1 MRTNKYILLAATL
14 LGLSSCGNK
23 RGDYDASGTFE
34 ATEVI
39 VSSEANGKI
48 MQFNIEEGQLL
59 KAGEEVG
66 CIDTLQLYLKKMQL
80 LASGKAIASKSTDI
94 NKQIAATKEQ
104 IGKAE
109 YERKRTENL
118 LKENAATQKQIDD
131 IDSQIAVLKKQLEA
145 QISTLQ
151 RGNASITEESSA
163 YEIQVAQLDDQLRK
177 CHITSPICGTVLAK
191 YAEAGELA
199 TQGKPLFKVA
209 DVQHLFLRAYITADQ
224 LSQLKLGDK
233 VKVFSDLGK
242 DDRRE
247 YEGTITWISDK
258 SEFTPKTIQTR
269 DERANLVYATKI
281 AVKNDGYIKIGMYG
295 EINKTMD
302 YIVSVKGVSKSYGE
316 VQALKDVC
324 FEVKPGE
331 IFGLIGPDG
340 AGKTTLFR
348 ILTTLVLAD
357 EGKAEVCGQ
366 DVVKNYKEI
375 RRQAGYMPGRFSL
388 YQDLSVEENLT
399 FFATLFNTTIRENYA
414 LVKGIYQQIEPFKH
428 RRAGKLSG
436 GMKQKL
442 ALSCALIHRPSILF
456 LDEPTTGV
464 DPVSRKEFWDMLLK
478 LKQEG
483 LTIIAATPYLNEMK
497 CCDRIAFIRE
507 GKIQGIDT
515 PDRILQQFSSIL
527 SPEGLSFNEPQ
538 VTGRYAIE
546 VEGLTKQF
554 GNFTAVDHISFKVR
568 QGEIFGFLGANGA
581 GKTTAMRMLCGLSQ
595 PTGGKGTVAGFDIA
609 TQYEQVK
616 KKIGYMSQKF
626 SLYEDLKVW
635 ENIRL
640 YAGIYGM
647 SDKEIAEKTDKVLEQ
662 LGLLN
667 EKNTLVRSLP
677 LGWKQKLAFSVA
689 IFHEPKIVFL
699 DEPTGGV
706 DPATRRQFWELIYQA
721 AERGITVF
729 VTTHYM
735 DEAEYCNRI
744 SMMVDGKIEALDT
757 PQRLKERFHA
767 QDMDEVFRQ
776 LARKAVRS

>member
-1 MRTNKYILLAATL
+1 
-14 LGLSSCGNK
+14 
-23 RGDYDASGTFE
+23 
-34 ATEVI
+34 
-39 VSSEANGKI
+39 
-48 MQFNIEEGQLL
+48 
-59 KAGEEVG
+59 
-66 CIDTLQLYLKKMQL
+66 
-80 LASGKAIASKSTDI
+80 
-94 NKQIAATKEQ
+94 
-104 IGKAE
+104 
-109 YERKRTENL
+109 
-118 LKENAATQKQIDD
+118 
-131 IDSQIAVLKKQLEA
+131 
-145 QISTLQ
+145 
-151 RGNASITEESSA
+151 
-163 YEIQVAQLDDQLRK
+163 
-177 CHITSPICGTVLAK
+177 
-191 YAEAGELA
+191 
-199 TQGKPLFKVA
+199 
-209 DVQHLFLRAYITADQ
+209 
-224 LSQLKLGDK
+224 
-233 VKVFSDLGK
+233 
-242 DDRRE
+242 
-247 YEGTITWISDK
+247 
-258 SEFTPKTIQTR
+258 
-269 DERANLVYATKI
+269 
-281 AVKNDGYIKIGMYG
+281 
-295 EINKTMD
+295 MD

-538 VTGRYAIE
+538 VTGQYAIE

-554 GNFTAVDHISFKVR
+554 GNFTAVDHISFKVK

-721 AERGITVF
+721 ANAKNKETVKNTMSRILSE
-729 VTTHYM
+729 VTSSQNSFYTVAKNKTQA
-735 DEAEYCNRI
+735 DAIEYVIGN
-744 SMMVDGKIEALDT
+744 
-757 PQRLKERFHA
+757 
-767 QDMDEVFRQ
+767 QDSRTN
-776 LARKAVRS
+776 LAKAVVSLKKNQTSALIEEKDGFYIAHCIQTNSAALQQQYRNQLVSEKQTESFQKTYKTWSDKFDVKVSKALLAAN